1 MTTASRKLSTSGD
14 SLYQVLGIGKTAT
27 ADDIKKTY
35 RKLALKY
42 HPDKNPDD
50 PLASEKFKE
59 INRAHSIL
67 GDLTK
72 RNIYDNYGSLGLYIA
87 EQFGEE
93 NVNTYFI
100 LTSGWCKAL
109 FVFCGI
115 ISCCYL
121 CCCFCCC
128 CNFCCGK
135 CKPKP
140 PEDSGDYQN
149 LQRPDTEQAEGS
161 ARPKQEDA
169 SDEEGKSGGRSTV
182 TAVPQ
187 DEDDEDYPVTS
198 QPTTTVYAMPP
209 PPAPAYSQSP
219 SKSSGSPYNA
229 TETTSLNPASDKT
242 SYTDTSSVTIQGS
255 PLR

>member
-1 MTTASRKLSTSGD
+1 MAASARKLSTSGD
-14 SLYQVLGIGKTAT
+14 SLYLTLGLPKTAT

-42 HPDKNPDD
+42 HPDKNPND
-50 PLASEKFKE
+50 PAAAEKFKD

-67 GDLTK
+67 SDLTK

-93 NVNTYFI
+93 NVNTYFV

-115 ISCCYL
+115 ITGCYL

-135 CKPKP
+135 CKPRA
-140 PEDSGDYQN
+140 PEETGDYCN
-149 LQRPDTEQAEGS
+149 L
-161 ARPKQEDA
+161 KEDY
-169 SDEEGKSGGRSTV
+169 ESGGSNPPSPVRTQ
-182 TAVPQ
+182 PQ
-187 DEDDEDYPVTS
+187 SSDSSKIPM
-198 QPTTTVYAMPP
+198 AMP
-209 PPAPAYSQSP
+209 AP
-219 SKSSGSPYNA
+219 GENA
-229 TETTSLNPASDKT
+229 TEMTGLKSAQT
-242 SYTDTSSVTIQGS
+242 VTYMTGHDATLQS
-255 PLR
+255 Q